1 MNRELTK
8 LQQILEPYGLDAA
21 ALLRRLSRE
30 PQLLASPTRLE
41 LRLPGGAECCLS
53 RCALEPDGR
62 RRFLAPYELAGDEA
76 LDLHY
81 LTIGG
86 RVYQFY
92 DLWQGPWSLPWPAA
106 APVSL
111 SRSSR

>member
-8 LQQILEPYGLDAA
+8 LQHILEPYGLDAA

-106 APVSL
+106 ADAAA
-111 SRSSR
+111 